1 MIDTIKEH
9 LNEVANFTSTSKD
22 EIEAFRIKYLG
33 KKGLLNSFFAEF
45 KNVPNDQK
53 KEFGQVINQLKTDA
67 TDKVN
72 ALKAAL
78 ENQAETT
85 GKYGDLTRPGEP
97 IELGARHPIS
107 IVKNQI
113 IDIFSRIGFNVS
125 EGPEIED
132 DWHNFTALNLPEYHP
147 ARDMQDTFFIQTDP
161 DILLRTHTS
170 SVQVRYMEN
179 NQPPIRTISP
189 GRVYRNEAISARSH
203 CFFHQVE
210 GLYVDKNV
218 SFADLKQTLQYF
230 TSEMFGKSKIR
241 LRPSYFP
248 FTEPS
253 AEVDVY
259 WGLETETDYR
269 MTKGTG
275 WLEIMG
281 CGMVDPNVLQNCNI
295 DPEVYSGFAFG
306 MGIDRIAL
314 LLHQIS
320 DIRLLSENDI
330 RFLEQFKSSI

>member
-9 LNEVANFTSTSKD
+9 IAEVEKFTSNSID

-45 KNVPNDQK
+45 KNVPNEQK
-53 KEFGQVINQLKTDA
+53 KEFGMVVNQLKTVA
-67 TDKVN
+67 AEKVN
-72 ALKAAL
+72 ALKDTL
-78 ENQAETT
+78 ENQTEAS

-97 IELGARHPIS
+97 VEIGARHPIS

-170 SVQVRYMEN
+170 SVQVRYMEAN
-179 NQPPIRTISP
+179 KPPIRTISP

-281 CGMVDPNVLQNCNI
+281 CGMVDPNVLKNCGI

-320 DIRLLSENDI
+320 DIRLLSENDV
-330 RFLEQFKSSI
+330 RFLEQFKSAL

>member
-1 MIDTIKEH
+1 MIDQLKKH
-9 LNEVANFTSTSKD
+9 LEEVAVFTSDKPED
-22 EIEAFRIKYLG
+22 IEAFRIKYLG
-33 KKGLLNSFFAEF
+33 KKGLLNHFFSEF
-45 KNVPNDQK
+45 KKVAPGEK
-53 KEFGQVINQLKTDA
+53 KQFGQTINELKVAA
-67 TDKVN
+67 TEKVQ
-72 ALKAAL
+72 ALKASL
-78 ENQAETT
+78 ESKNTQA
-85 GKYGDLTRPGEP
+85 KAYGDLTRPSEP
-97 IELGARHPIS
+97 LGLGSRHPIS

-113 IDIFSRIGFNVS
+113 IEIFSRIGFNVS

-132 DWHNFTALNLPEYHP
+132 DWHNFSALNMPEHHP
-147 ARDMQDTFFIQTDP
+147 ARDMQDTFYIQTNP
-161 DILLRTHTS
+161 DMLLRTHTS
-170 SVQVRYMEN
+170 SVQVRYMEKN
-179 NQPPIRTISP
+179 KPPIRTISP

-210 GLYVDKNV
+210 GLYIDKGV
-218 SFADLKQTLQYF
+218 SFADLKQTLQFF
-230 TSEMFGKSKIR
+230 TTALFGKSRIR

-281 CGMVDPNVLQNCNI
+281 CGMVDPNVLINCQI
-295 DPEVYSGFAFG
+295 DPKEYSGFAFG

-330 RFLEQFKSSI
+330 RFLEQFKSAL